1 MTVLETFIVNELGLS
16 QEMFTYAI
24 LPALI
29 FLARVADVSLSTMR
43 VMFVMSGTKKWA
55 PILGFFESMIWLL
68 AIGQIM
74 QNLTN
79 VYSYLAYASGYATG
93 TFVGMCIEE
102 KIAMGKVLVRIIAR
116 SPINGL
122 TNWLDDQEYRYS
134 IVPAEDNGGN
144 ANVLFTVA
152 KRSKLEE
159 LLAAIR
165 YFHPEA
171 FYTVESVKRVS
182 DDEAPVSKRSKQV
195 ARLAGSVR
203 R

>member
-1 MTVLETFIVNELGLS
+1 METFIVSELGIS
-16 QEMFTYAI
+16 REMFAYVV
-24 LPALI
+24 LPVLI
-29 FLARVADVSLSTMR
+29 FMARVTDVSISTVR
-43 VMFVMSGTKKWA
+43 VMFVMNGAKRLA
-55 PILGFFESMIWLL
+55 PLLGFFESMIWLL

-102 KIAMGKVLVRIIAR
+102 KIAMGKVLVRIIAK
-116 SPINGL
+116 SPIEEL
-122 TNWLDDQEYRYS
+122 TDWLGDQQYRYS

-159 LLAAIR
+159 MLAAIR

-171 FYTVESVKRVS
+171 FYTVENVKRVS
-182 DDEAPVSKRSKQV
+182 DDDAPVSKRTRQAARMAV
-195 ARLAGSVR
+195 AVR
-203 R
+203 K